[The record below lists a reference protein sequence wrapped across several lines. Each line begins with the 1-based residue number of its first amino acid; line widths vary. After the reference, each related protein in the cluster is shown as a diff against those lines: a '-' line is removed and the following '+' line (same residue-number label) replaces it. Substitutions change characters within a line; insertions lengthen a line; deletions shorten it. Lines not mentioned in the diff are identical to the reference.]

1 MSEAEAVRSRSPE
14 TFDLLG
20 VVLAGGKSSRMGV
33 DKATLP
39 HSVGAAGRGLSYLDY
54 AVERLRPLVQRV
66 AVSGRVWTGTAG
78 VVSLPDEQPDQGP
91 AMGVLTALRF
101 AAIERL
107 TGVLVTPVDMPD
119 VTSDHLR
126 QLARAWSQTAGVVC
140 ASFDGQRAEPLLAVY
155 PLSALPEI
163 ERVLSSP
170 QRSLSRWIGSGN
182 ALLVDLPIGVAR
194 NVNWP
199 SDR

>member
-78 VVSLPDEQPDQGP
+78 VVSLPDEQPDQ
-91 AMGVLTALRF
+91 
-101 AAIERL
+101 
-107 TGVLVTPVDMPD
+107 
-119 VTSDHLR
+119 
-126 QLARAWSQTAGVVC
+126 LARAWSQTAGVVC